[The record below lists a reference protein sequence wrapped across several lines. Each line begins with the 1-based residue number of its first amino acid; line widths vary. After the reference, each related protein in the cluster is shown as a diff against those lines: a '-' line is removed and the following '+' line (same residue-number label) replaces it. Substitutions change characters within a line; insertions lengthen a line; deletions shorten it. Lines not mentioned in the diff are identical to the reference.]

1 MGEIDREKR
10 EIEGGRVEFVGQG
23 TREGESAVRCK
34 KLERIWIDMVLFL
47 TLTAPYLQCQSPI
60 HLD

>member
-34 KLERIWIDMVLFL
+34 N
-47 TLTAPYLQCQSPI
+47 
-60 HLD
+60 